1 MMDQNNEILLPYLF
15 AKLREAPKLSQDYIK
30 RDGKLY
36 QHRKAYFRIK
46 QHLDDFINGDV
57 ENRFLIMPGLRGVGK
72 TTILLQLYDYL
83 LNEKG
88 IEQDKILY
96 FSSDELN
103 LYLNARIID
112 MVGAFVE
119 EIQQNSLVNLEEQL
133 FIFIDEAHY
142 DPKWSEA
149 GKIIYDQTRKIFMV
163 FTGSSAL
170 SLEMNVD
177 AARRVSKIKVFPLS
191 FPEYLSLK
199 NDIVM
204 PVGLADSLR
213 ALIWTGNDKSL
224 KEALINENKMN
235 KSLLKLNRPV
245 RKEWEE
251 FLYWGG
257 FPFALRL
264 DQSEMYERI
273 FSMVNRIVDKDVFS
287 LKSFNTETRSTI
299 SRVITFLAMQ
309 KPGETSDAKLA
320 DRIGVSPTLIRT
332 ILDILE
338 KTQLIFSVKPY
349 GGAGKIVRKSWKYY
363 FLSPSLNAAVN
374 FKLGKYDVTNR
385 EFMGVLAENM
395 VASHFFR
402 LMETENIL
410 QSIFYSSEKGGAD
423 FLLYNGEDN
432 LIPVEVGLGKKKT
445 GQLKRSIRKYDTDYG
460 VLVSGG
466 FERISK
472 EDNIIRIPLV
482 TFSFS

>member
-1 MMDQNNEILLPYLF
+1 MKFYFLTYF

-30 RDGKLY
+30 RDGKFY

-112 MVGAFVE
+112 LVGAFVD
-119 EIQQNSLVNLEEQL
+119 EIQQNSLVNLEEKL

-199 NDIVM
+199 NGYRHASGI
-204 PVGLADSLR
+204 
-213 ALIWTGNDKSL
+213 
-224 KEALINENKMN
+224 
-235 KSLLKLNRPV
+235 
-245 RKEWEE
+245 
-251 FLYWGG
+251 GG
-257 FPFALRL
+257 
-264 DQSEMYERI
+264 
-273 FSMVNRIVDKDVFS
+273 
-287 LKSFNTETRSTI
+287 
-299 SRVITFLAMQ
+299 
-309 KPGETSDAKLA
+309 
-320 DRIGVSPTLIRT
+320 
-332 ILDILE
+332 
-338 KTQLIFSVKPY
+338 
-349 GGAGKIVRKSWKYY
+349 
-363 FLSPSLNAAVN
+363 
-374 FKLGKYDVTNR
+374 
-385 EFMGVLAENM
+385 
-395 VASHFFR
+395 
-402 LMETENIL
+402 
-410 QSIFYSSEKGGAD
+410 
-423 FLLYNGEDN
+423 
-432 LIPVEVGLGKKKT
+432 
-445 GQLKRSIRKYDTDYG
+445 
-460 VLVSGG
+460 
-466 FERISK
+466 
-472 EDNIIRIPLV
+472 
-482 TFSFS
+482 

>member
-1 MMDQNNEILLPYLF
+1 MMEENNENLLNYLY

-36 QHRKAYFRIK
+36 QHRKAYYRIK
-46 QHLDDFINGDV
+46 EHIDDFINGDD

-83 LNEKG
+83 LNEKR

-112 MVGAFVE
+112 LIGAFVD
-119 EIQQNSLVNLEEQL
+119 EIHQNSMVNIEEQL

-142 DPKWSEA
+142 DQKWSEA

-177 AARRVSKIKVFPLS
+177 AARRVTKEKVFPLS

-199 NDIVM
+199 NDIII
-204 PVGLADSLR
+204 PLELADSLR
-213 ALIWTGNDKSL
+213 ELIWKGNDKSL
-224 KEALINENKMN
+224 KDALINENKMN
-235 KSLLKLNRPV
+235 KSLLRLNRPI
-245 RKEWEE
+245 KNEWED
-251 FLYWGG
+251 FLYGGG

-273 FSMVNRIVDKDVFS
+273 FSIVNRIVDKDVFS

-309 KPGETSDAKLA
+309 KPGGTSDAKLA

-338 KTQLIFSVKPY
+338 KTQLIFNVKPY

-363 FLSPSLNAAVN
+363 FLSSSLNAALN
-374 FKLGKYDVTNR
+374 FKLGKYDVNNR
-385 EFMGVLAENM
+385 EFRGVLAENM

-410 QSIFYSSEKGGAD
+410 QSIFYSSEKAGAD
-423 FLLYNGEDN
+423 FLLYNAEDD

-445 GQLKRSIRKYDTDYG
+445 GQLKRSIRNYDCNHG
-460 VLVSGG
+460 ILLSGG
-466 FERISK
+466 FGRIGK
-472 EDNIIRIPLV
+472 EDNIIHIPLI
-482 TFSFS
+482 TFSFL